1 MLPHMNKGKKIII
14 KIMAIFTITM
24 QMGGILLPHFAT
36 EVKAVAQVQQETVG
50 GIQPETVEEVQA
62 ESTEENLKKTEEITR
77 NYEIKDEET
86 WDISKNGDGSVI
98 ANWTLSDR
106 ALKISGTGEMKNW
119 EYNEEGLWR
128 NTQYEGIINNV
139 IIEEGITNIGEYAFS
154 GCSNLTNIHIPDS
167 VTSIGNNAFFGCSR
181 LESIEIPEGVT
192 SIEYGAF
199 YRCSSLESIE
209 IPEGVTNIGNY
220 AFDYCNKLIIY
231 AKANSEAHR
240 YVEEI
245 GKGYRLSYVHGDIN
259 QDAHIDITD
268 ILLLKRHLVAKNK
281 TEWILGG
288 KGLELAD
295 MNTDES
301 VDITDLF
308 MLKKVVVQNI

>member
-192 SIEYGAF
+192 
-199 YRCSSLESIE
+199 
-209 IPEGVTNIGNY
+209 NIGNY